1 MVPVLVSGTLWC
13 AGRGGARAYEVSAN
27 VRGTAQTTNRERD
40 GGGAAGRGTAGPS
53 GGGTAGPSTIEEEGE
68 RGER

>member
-1 MVPVLVSGTLWC
+1 MVPVLVSGMLRC
-13 AGRGGARAYEVSAN
+13 AGRRGERAYMFLNA
-27 VRGTAQTTNRERD
+27 RGTAQTTNRERD
-40 GGGAAGRGTAGPS
+40 GGGTAGPS